1 MFVPYFHDLA
11 LFPTLPMAVRGGP
24 KQPPFAFRVLT
35 FVLHICAFRDSL
47 RIMENLKSAKRVAR
61 VKLTLTKRTVDALEP
76 EDKSWIA
83 WDDRLVGFGCRV
95 QPSGTKSFIVN
106 YRSGDGGRNA
116 PNKRVVIGRFGRVGP
131 DEARRKARDMLGQ
144 VARGEDPAEERAEA
158 RGVPTLAEA
167 FETYIKANP
176 KRADRTVR
184 LYRQVLRGKLG
195 DWTRRPL
202 DAITR
207 QDVEDRFN
215 RITERHGWATGN
227 QAMSMLRSVY
237 RRPCA
242 DHEGLRNPVDLWLA
256 AGGRFNPKR
265 RRRIPGPAEVLPR
278 WRAGIEAVVPNPALR
293 DIFLIGLYT
302 GMRRGE
308 VVSLRWERVDLER
321 RVLRVEETKSG
332 EPLELPVTRQ
342 LAAIF
347 ERLRPDCG
355 GEAAPSGW
363 LFPSPKKA
371 RAGHVA
377 DIARFYEDIG
387 KVAGTRFW
395 FHGLRN
401 AFITVAE
408 RELMLPRSLT
418 KRLVN
423 HARPSDVTEGYAAD
437 WTVDQLREPA
447 QRIADRIDELSLC

>member
-1 MFVPYFHDLA
+1 
-11 LFPTLPMAVRGGP
+11 
-24 KQPPFAFRVLT
+24 
-35 FVLHICAFRDSL
+35 
-47 RIMENLKSAKRVAR
+47 MENRNSAKRVAR
-61 VKLTLTKRTVDALEP
+61 VKLTLTKRTVDALKP
-76 EDKSWIA
+76 EDKTWIA
-83 WDDRLVGFGCRV
+83 WDDRLTGFGCRV

-106 YRSGDGGRNA
+106 YRAGDGGRKA
-116 PNKRVVIGRFGRVGP
+116 PNKRVVIGRYGLVGP

-144 VARGEDPAEERAEA
+144 VARGEDPAGERAEA

-167 FETYIKANP
+167 FEAYVKANP
-176 KRADRTVR
+176 KRKDKTVKA
-184 LYRQVLRGKLG
+184 YRQILRGKLG
-195 DWTRRPL
+195 DWVRRPL

-215 RITERHGWATGN
+215 RITERHGWASGN

-237 RRPCA
+237 RRPCV

-256 AGGRFNPKR
+256 AGGRFNAKR
-265 RRRIPGPAEVLPR
+265 RRRISGPAEVLPR
-278 WRAGIEAVVPNPALR
+278 WRAGIEAVVVNPALR
-293 DIFLIGLYT
+293 DIFLVGLYT
-302 GMRRGE
+302 GMRRSE
-308 VVSLRWERVDLER
+308 VVSLRWERVYLER
-321 RVLRVEETKSG
+321 RVLRVDETKNG

-342 LAAIF
+342 LAAILD
-347 ERLRPDCG
+347 RLRSDCG
-355 GEAAPSGW
+355 GQAAPTEGW

-371 RAGHVA
+371 RSGHVA
-377 DIARFYEDIG
+377 DIARFYDGIG
-387 KVAGTRFW
+387 EAAGTRFW

-437 WTVDQLREPA
+437 WTVEQLREPA
-447 QRIADRIDELSLC
+447 QRIADRIDELCSQ

>member
-1 MFVPYFHDLA
+1 
-11 LFPTLPMAVRGGP
+11 
-24 KQPPFAFRVLT
+24 
-35 FVLHICAFRDSL
+35 
-47 RIMENLKSAKRVAR
+47 MENLKSAKRVAR
-61 VKLTLTKRTVDALEP
+61 VKLTLTKRTLDALEP

-106 YRSGDGGRNA
+106 YRSGDGGRKA
-116 PNKRVVIGRFGRVGP
+116 PNKRVVIGRHGRVGP

-144 VARGEDPAEERAEA
+144 VARGEDPAGERAEA

-176 KRADRTVR
+176 NRAARTVK
-184 LYRQVLRGKLG
+184 LYRQILRGKLG
-195 DWTRRPL
+195 DWTWRPL

-215 RITERHGWATGN
+215 RITARHGWATGN

-265 RRRIPGPAEVLPR
+265 RRRISGPAEVLPR
-278 WRAGIEAVVPNPALR
+278 WRAGIEAVVVNPALR

-321 RVLRVEETKSG
+321 RILRVEETKTG

-347 ERLRPDCG
+347 ERLRSDCG
-355 GEAAPSGW
+355 GHTAPSAW

-377 DIARFYEDIG
+377 DIARFYEGIG
-387 KVAGTRFW
+387 EAAGTRFW

-447 QRIADRIDELSLC
+447 QRIADRIDELSGVAPARAVG

>member
-1 MFVPYFHDLA
+1 M
-11 LFPTLPMAVRGGP
+11 
-24 KQPPFAFRVLT
+24 
-35 FVLHICAFRDSL
+35 
-47 RIMENLKSAKRVAR
+47 AR

-83 WDDRLVGFGCRV
+83 WDDRLIGFGCRV

-106 YRSGDGGRNA
+106 YRSGVGGRNA
-116 PNKRVVIGRFGRVGP
+116 PNKRVVIGRHGRVGP

-144 VARGEDPAEERAEA
+144 VARGEDPAGERAEA

-176 KRADRTVR
+176 NRAAKTVK
-184 LYRQVLRGKLG
+184 LYRQILRGKLG
-195 DWTRRPL
+195 DWVRRPL

-215 RITERHGWATGN
+215 RITDRHGWATGN

-256 AGGRFNPKR
+256 AGGRFNAKR
-265 RRRIPGPAEVLPR
+265 RRRIPAPAEVLPR

-321 RVLRVEETKSG
+321 RVLRVQETKTG

-347 ERLRPDCG
+347 GRLRSDCG
-355 GEAAPSGW
+355 GETVPSGW

-377 DIARFYEDIG
+377 DIARFYEGIG
-387 KVAGTRFW
+387 EAAGTRFW

-437 WTVDQLREPA
+437 WTVDQLRDPA
-447 QRIADRIDELSLC
+447 QRIADRIDALCKC